1 MTNRCSKECC
11 RKKLTLVDL
20 TILCKCGKCFCK
32 KHRLPENHDCS
43 FNFKDKD
50 VEKMVKAMECQA
62 SKVIQI

>member
-1 MTNRCSKECC
+1 MPNRCSKEGC

-20 TILCKCGKCFCK
+20 SIQCKCGECFCK
-32 KHRLPENHDCS
+32 LHRLPENHDCS

-50 VEKMVKAMECQA
+50 VEKIVKSMECQA

>member
-1 MTNRCSKECC
+1 MPRCSKEGC

-20 TILCKCGKCFCK
+20 TIQCKCEGFFCK
-32 KHRLPENHDCS
+32 KHRQPEQHDCS

-50 VEKMVKAMECQA
+50 VEKLVKSMECHA